1 MDPLTHTLT
10 GLALSR
16 TGVKGWCAQATWV
29 LVLAAI
35 APDIEV
41 LSLAA
46 GETTYLHYHRHVT
59 HALVML
65 PVMALLPVLVVRLL
79 TRKAL
84 NWKRA
89 YALSLLGVASHLGLD
104 WTNSYGARLL
114 LPFSDRWFSLDITN
128 LIDLWIWAALLV
140 AALGPALSRLVSSE
154 IGARP
159 GSGRGLALLVL
170 GLLLSYEFGRY
181 LLHQRAVTVLE
192 SRLYNGLVP
201 SRVAALPG
209 PVNPFHWQALVET
222 PEFYSVQAVDL
233 LTEFDPANGRTLYK
247 PEPGPA
253 ETAAWEAASRTP
265 AFQIFLKFSQYP
277 LRRFTPLEEPNK
289 GIRVEV
295 MDLRFGTPPQRR
307 FVATA
312 LVGEDGR
319 VRRSWFAYSPR
330 EK

>member
-16 TGVKGWCAQATWV
+16 TGVKRWCAQATWV
-29 LVLAAI
+29 LVLAAT

-46 GETTYLHYHRHVT
+46 GETTYLHYHRHLT

-65 PVMALLPVLVVRLL
+65 PVMALLPVLIVRFLM
-79 TRKAL
+79 RKAL
-84 NWKRA
+84 SWPRA
-89 YALSLLGVASHLGLD
+89 YVLSLLGVATHLCLD

-192 SRLYNGLVP
+192 SRLYNGVVP
-201 SRVAALPG
+201 SRVTALPG
-209 PVNPFHWQALVET
+209 PVNPFHWQGLVET

-233 LTEFDPANGRTLYK
+233 LTEFDPASGRTLYK

-312 LVGEDGR
+312 LVGEDGQ
-319 VRRSWFAYSPR
+319 VRRSWFAYNLR
-330 EK
+330 ER

>member
-1 MDPLTHTLT
+1 MDPLTHALT

-16 TGVKGWCAQATWV
+16 TGVKRWCAQATWV
-29 LVLAAI
+29 LVLAAT

-46 GETTYLHYHRHVT
+46 GETTYLHYHRHLT

-65 PVMALLPVLVVRLL
+65 PVMALLPVLMVRFLM
-79 TRKAL
+79 RKTL
-84 NWKRA
+84 SWPRA

-253 ETAAWEAASRTP
+253 ETAAWEAASRTE
-265 AFQIFLKFSQYP
+265 AFQIFLQFAQYP
-277 LRRFTPLEEPNK
+277 LRRFTPLEQPGK

-319 VRRSWFAYSPR
+319 VRRSWFAYNLR
-330 EK
+330 ES

>member
-1 MDPLTHTLT
+1 MDPLTHALT
-10 GLALSR
+10 GLTLSR
-16 TGVKGWCAQATWV
+16 CGVKRWCGEATWV
-29 LVLAAI
+29 LVLAAT

-41 LSLAA
+41 LSLA
-46 GETTYLHYHRHVT
+46 GGPTVYLHYHRHLT
-59 HALVML
+59 HSLVMM
-65 PVMALLPVLVVRLL
+65 PVMALLPLLVVRFLM
-79 TRKAL
+79 RRAL

-89 YALSLLGVASHLGLD
+89 YALALLGVATHLGLD
-104 WTNSYGARLL
+104 WTNIYGIRLL
-114 LPFSDRWFSLDITN
+114 LPFSDRWFRLDITN
-128 LIDLWIWAALLV
+128 LIDVWIWAALLL

-159 GSGRGLALLVL
+159 GSGRGVALLAL

-181 LLHQRAVTVLE
+181 LLHQRAVAVLE

-209 PVNPFHWQALVET
+209 AINPFRWQGLVET
-222 PEFYSVQAVDL
+222 PGFYSVQPVDL
-233 LTEFDPANGRTLYK
+233 LGEFDPADGRIFYK

-253 ETAAWEAASRTP
+253 ETAAWEAARQTET
-265 AFQIFLKFSQYP
+265 FRVFLQFSQYP
-277 LRRFTPLEEPNK
+277 LQRFTPLEEPTK

-295 MDLRFGTPPQRR
+295 MDLRFGTPPRPR

-319 VRRSWFAYSPR
+319 VRRSWFAYDPPAR
-330 EK
+330 

>member
-16 TGVKGWCAQATWV
+16 TGVKRWCAQATWV
-29 LVLAAI
+29 LVLAAT

-46 GETTYLHYHRHVT
+46 GETTYLHYHRHLT

-84 NWKRA
+84 SWPRA

-170 GLLLSYEFGRY
+170 GFLLSYEFGRY

-319 VRRSWFAYSPR
+319 VRRSWFAYNLR
-330 EK
+330 ER